1 MLDGGRS
8 NSDRCVVAVTN
19 GRNGSLRENRGAGDT
34 GQSAWIAPASRPG
47 GCGPHQDVD
56 EAQSADSSARPPSL
70 TTTSSGDS
78 LPAVA
83 IRRHLPHLHQVG
95 AGIQVRRAGTGAT

>member
-34 GQSAWIAPASRPG
+34 GQSAWVAEQRAT
-47 GCGPHQDVD
+47 GC
-56 EAQSADSSARPPSL
+56 ANAL
-70 TTTSSGDS
+70 F
-78 LPAVA
+78 
-83 IRRHLPHLHQVG
+83 
-95 AGIQVRRAGTGAT
+95 RRATPT